1 MLQCPSIQSITEAN
15 SFKKVF
21 TSKGHK
27 YSGQQMSLMCS
38 EASVQLQQ
46 PIILVAALTISGGFL
61 PLPALLSPTLPAGQI
76 GSFLQ
81 QEREEH
87 Q

>member
-1 MLQCPSIQSITEAN
+1 
-15 SFKKVF
+15 
-21 TSKGHK
+21 
-27 YSGQQMSLMCS
+27 MSLMCS

-46 PIILVAALTISGGFL
+46 PIILVAALTVSGGFL
-61 PLPALLSPTLPAGQI
+61 PLPARLSPTLPAGQI